1 MCYPV
6 IRLFVDVCRE
16 LSGLEEPSG
25 QLSYLFCGHAGDAP
39 AQRAVVEELPEVEVE
54 RGHLLGK
61 GLAAWLQHAQLSD
74 ALPLG
79 GLEPVGRERLAHE
92 SVELMADDVEA
103 LVYVVVVAGEEYR
116 PVAGVAVVVVAAFDT
131 VHQSLVF
138 AQREVEQR
146 VHADAAEQRVEQVDH
161 RLAAVGLYEGGTSHH
176 HVGLVAVVFLADGLP
191 AGGVWRGRIVVSEGD
206 GNGVGLVGQR
216 CVEQAD
222 KLLKADIAQTIE
234 YGA

>member
-25 QLSYLFCGHAGDAP
+25 QLLYLFCGHVGDAP
-39 AQRAVVEELPEVEVE
+39 AQRAVVEELSEVEVE

-79 GLEPVGRERLAHE
+79 GLEPVGRERLVHE
-92 SVELMADDVEA
+92 PVELMADDVEA

-146 VHADAAEQRVEQVDH
+146 VHTDAAEQRVEQDDH
-161 RLAAVGLYEGGTSHH
+161 RSRLSVCMKVGR
-176 HVGLVAVVFLADGLP
+176 P
-191 AGGVWRGRIVVSEGD
+191 
-206 GNGVGLVGQR
+206 
-216 CVEQAD
+216 
-222 KLLKADIAQTIE
+222 TITW
-234 YGA
+234 AW